1 MMFSFRNFELESLT
15 DFYCKLGIKLTF
27 EPPPIPPLKPYP
39 TLSNPTQPYPT
50 LPNPTQ
56 PYPTLPNL
64 TQPPFPPPELNWQ
77 GVYFSSSLWQR
88 CLKLH
93 CLLASLANK
102 WWTNFESEYT
112 LGREHVGASGRL
124 PVREGSSLR
133 PLSASRFAAF
143 GFMNSQVSF
152 LFILSKFNIYIIKYT
167 PLII

>member
-1 MMFSFRNFELESLT
+1 MLKGINLSLILDLKQPRKLNLCGNC
-15 DFYCKLGIKLTF
+15 DFNKQITF
-27 EPPPIPPLKPYP
+27 AILYERPC
-39 TLSNPTQPYPT
+39 TLPNPAQPYPT
-50 LPNPTQ
+50 LPSPTQ
-56 PYPTLPNL
+56 PYSTLPNL

-133 PLSASRFAAF
+133 PLSASRPSASWIHRSASCLSYQ
-143 GFMNSQVSF
+143 NSI
-152 LFILSKFNIYIIKYT
+152 FILQNIH
-167 PLII
+167 PW

>member
-1 MMFSFRNFELESLT
+1 MMFCFRNFKLKSLS
-15 DFYCKLGIKLTF
+15 DLRSEIGFLF
-27 EPPPIPPLKPYP
+27 NFAHPHPPLKFPF
-39 TLSNPTQPYPT
+39 
-50 LPNPTQ
+50 PTQ